1 MQFLKKEWKTVL
13 PMLWL
18 VIISVFLLRISSQLN
33 EMHIRHAKVA
43 STLDSVESIVLSTD
57 SGVVQVSKKV
67 GEMET
72 NVDFM
77 VERMRRR

>member
-33 EMHIRHAKVA
+33 EMHMRHAKVA
-43 STLDSVESIVLSTD
+43 STLDSVESIVLGTD

-72 NVDFM
+72 NVDFI

>member
-18 VIISVFLLRISSQLN
+18 VIISIFLLRISSQLN

>member
-18 VIISVFLLRISSQLN
+18 VIISVVLLRISGQLN
-33 EMHIRHAKVA
+33 EMHVRHAKVA
-43 STLDSVESIVLSTD
+43 STLDSVESVVLGTD
-57 SGVVQVSKKV
+57 AGVVQVSKKV
-67 GEMET
+67 GEVET
-72 NVDFM
+72 HVDFI

>member
-1 MQFLKKEWKTVL
+1 MQFLKNEWKTVL

-18 VIISVFLLRISSQLN
+18 IIISVFLLRISSQLN

-43 STLDSVESIVLSTD
+43 STIDSVESIVLSTD

-67 GEMET
+67 GEMES

>member
-1 MQFLKKEWKTVL
+1 MQFIKKEWKTVL

>member
-67 GEMET
+67 GEIET

>member
-18 VIISVFLLRISSQLN
+18 VIISIFLLRISSQLN
-33 EMHIRHAKVA
+33 EMHIRHAKVV